1 MFYSEAILS
10 RRGPLA
16 KVWLA
21 AHMERKLSK
30 TQTLQ
35 TDIEQSVDAIM
46 GQEVEVMA
54 LRLSGQL
61 LLGVVRIYSRKAKYL
76 LDDCNEALLK
86 IKMAFKPGVVDMTED
101 QLAVN
106 QNAITLQVS
115 NLDLDA
121 LLPDINWD
129 MDFEPRVAA
138 SSGQHIARSADITLA
153 NAGDFAFDFDAPD
166 YGFDLGPSD
175 GIGSQDFEELDLG
188 LDFGDGPVAP
198 AAAQGRDAS
207 EEADDTM
214 EVEVGRDAG
223 FSRGIRESLGSHLL
237 GDRRD
242 DLDLLS
248 HRSREAS
255 QLGDMNDFG
264 PDIGDMEIDLGL
276 DFGDQPMELI
286 EGPVV
291 EPAEPLGENPFD
303 REATPQLTPSR
314 ASSPL
319 TPPPQ
324 TPPPDVELTPHID
337 AAKGKRKPR
346 EQKQIIDA
354 VTELADG
361 PGARGGRGRNALGAA
376 PNVDTSGILTEHA
389 FLPRST
395 LVMRL
400 LEIRD
405 DPLAHFMPTRT
416 TANGTF
422 LCAAPPGLAPEL
434 QELFMRPVQTL
445 TGPKRR
451 SSQEPPES
459 PIKKRRTE
467 GSVAPEGD
475 DVDVDDL
482 EQGRRESRAPSVAVG
497 SEAFGGRASVG
508 PGFDFGDQSG
518 PVDDFQM
525 DVPEF
530 EMDAGIGM
538 EPEHRA
544 RSKSVLSELS
554 RLSTPAPE
562 NAPLEEGEETYADA
576 KCPIAIFD
584 DRGSSQSQDTVTQAS
599 SDDGKGYSK
608 HTVQALGIIRR
619 ELQPAPDSDEPKVM
633 SFKKMS
639 DKASRRAAS
648 AFFFELLVLGTRDCV
663 KLTQSGPFEN
673 IEVTAKDRLWER
685 QRHGSA
691 APSSSQVPSGFRHS
705 SAVPS
710 MRQSSVAPSLAS
722 QFGL

>member
-46 GQEVEVMA
+46 GQEIEVMA

-106 QNAITLQVS
+106 QNAITLQVN

-138 SSGQHIARSADITLA
+138 SGQHLARSADITLA
-153 NAGDFAFDFDAPD
+153 NADEFQFDFDAPD

-188 LDFGDGPVAP
+188 LDFGDGPVASV
-198 AAAQGRDAS
+198 AEQDRAIS
-207 EEADDTM
+207 EEGEDTM
-214 EVEVGRDAG
+214 EVGVGRDAAPPRG
-223 FSRGIRESLGSHLL
+223 FRESIGSHLL

-242 DLDLLS
+242 DMDLLS
-248 HRSREAS
+248 YRSREAS

-276 DFGDQPMELI
+276 DFGDQPF
-286 EGPVV
+286 V
-291 EPAEPLGENPFD
+291 AEENPFD
-303 REATPQLTPSR
+303 REKTPRLTPSR

-319 TPPPQ
+319 TEPPQ
-324 TPPPDVELTPHID
+324 TPPDVELTPRIEPGT
-337 AAKGKRKPR
+337 AKGKRKAK

-361 PGARGGRGRNALGAA
+361 PGARVGRGRNALGAQ
-376 PNVDTSGILTEHA
+376 PNVDTSSILTEHG
-389 FLPRST
+389 FLPRSSI
-395 LVMRL
+395 VMRL
-400 LEIRD
+400 LEIRE
-405 DPLAHFMPTRT
+405 DPLAHFLPTKVT
-416 TANGTF
+416 PNGTF
-422 LCAAPPGLAPEL
+422 FCAAPPGLAPEL
-434 QELFMRPVQTL
+434 AELFMRPVQNL
-445 TGPKRR
+445 AGPKRR
-451 SSQEPPES
+451 ASAEPPES
-459 PIKKRRTE
+459 PTKKRRTD
-467 GSVAPEGD
+467 GSVAPED
-475 DVDVDDL
+475 EEVDDM
-482 EQGRRESRAPSVAVG
+482 EQGRRESRAPSIAIG
-497 SEAFGGRASVG
+497 SEALGGRASVG
-508 PGFDFGDQSG
+508 PGFDFGDQTG
-518 PVDDFQM
+518 GMDDFQM
-525 DVPEF
+525 EVPEF
-530 EMDAGIGM
+530 TMDEAMGM
-538 EPEHRA
+538 EPEQRA

-562 NAPLEEGEETYADA
+562 NAPLEEGEESYADA

-584 DRGSSQSQDTVTQAS
+584 DRSTQQSQEASTQAS

-619 ELQPAPDSDEPKVM
+619 ELQPSPDDDEAKVM

-639 DKASRRAAS
+639 EKASRRAAS

-663 KLTQSGPFEN
+663 KLSQSGPFEN
-673 IEVTAKDRLWER
+673 IEVTAKDKLWER

-691 APSSSQVPSGFRHS
+691 APSSSQVRHS

-710 MRQSSVAPSLAS
+710 MRLGSAAPSIGSA
-722 QFGL
+722 FGL